1 MRSPL
6 ASTDITDRKMEKKT
20 PEMKQ
25 RTIPEQE
32 AILDGYR
39 VWPLA
44 RSSHRTAIL
53 LRT

>member
-1 MRSPL
+1 
-6 ASTDITDRKMEKKT
+6 MEKKT

-39 VWPLA
+39 DLASA
-44 RSSHRTAIL
+44 RSSHRTLIL